1 MAGCATTDHGGE
13 QVKFASK
20 PLFVDPVFDGAA
32 DPVVIYDR
40 HGSRWLMF
48 YTNRRAN
55 VPDAAGVEWVHGTHI
70 GMAESVDGGMTWR
83 YVGVADIDV
92 GGVELL
98 REQQTHWAPAVLEHE
113 GRYHMYLSYVPG
125 VFSDWNHPRQ
135 IVHLTSDNLVHWKK
149 ESVLDLGS
157 DRVIDA
163 GIIRLPGGMWRMW
176 YKDERAGSGI
186 LYADSADLYSWKVV
200 GRAFEG
206 KASEG
211 PVVFEWKG
219 RYWMITDEWAGLA
232 VHYSS
237 DATHWTRQEGEN
249 LLSRPGRGEQDG
261 VMGNH
266 ADVVMSGGRAYLFYF
281 THPGRLAGVKEDGPA
296 QRRSVI
302 QVAEL
307 EVANGM
313 LVCDRDRPVTVLL
326 GK

>member
-1 MAGCATTDHGGE
+1 MQETPKHAP
-13 QVKFASK
+13 K
-20 PLFVDPVFDGAA
+20 PLFIDPLFDGAA

-40 HGSRWLMF
+40 KGQRWLMF

-55 VPDAAGVEWVHGTHI
+55 LPDTAGVEWVHGTHI
-70 GMAESVDGGMTWR
+70 GMAESRDGGTTWT
-83 YVGVADIDV
+83 YAGVAKIDV
-92 GGVELL
+92 GGPD
-98 REQQTHWAPAVLEHE
+98 QTHWAPAVLEHA
-113 GRYHMYLSYVPG
+113 GLYHMYLSYVPG
-125 VFSDWNHPRQ
+125 IFGDWNHARH
-135 IVHLTSDNLVHWKK
+135 IVHLTSDDLVNWKK
-149 ESVLDLGS
+149 ESALDLGS

-163 GIIRLPGGMWRMW
+163 GVIRLPEGTWRMW

-186 LYADSADLYSWKVV
+186 FYADSADLYSWKVV

-232 VHYSS
+232 VHYSN

-249 LLSRPGRGEQDG
+249 LLSKPGAGEQDG

-266 ADVVMSGGRAYLFYF
+266 ADVVLAGEKAYLFYF
-281 THPGRLAGVKEDGPA
+281 THPGRLPGVKDDGPA
-296 QRRSVI
+296 QRRTVI

-307 EVANGM
+307 ELLDGRLRCNRDKPVSVN
-313 LVCDRDRPVTVLL
+313 LDR
-326 GK
+326 